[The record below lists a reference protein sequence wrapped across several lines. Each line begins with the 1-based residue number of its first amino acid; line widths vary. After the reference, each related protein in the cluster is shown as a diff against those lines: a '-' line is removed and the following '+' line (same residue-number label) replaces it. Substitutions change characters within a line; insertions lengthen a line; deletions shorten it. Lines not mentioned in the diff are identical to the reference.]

1 MLDLL
6 LCCQSSS
13 SLSGDVELVQT
24 VPAPG
29 CGTAFVTDKDAASR
43 EEATLRGRRAPATLE
58 AAHLQRKAPGRA
70 SGKDSPWSSS
80 SSRRKT
86 VSTASTASMARQ
98 TSRQSMRSASSW
110 TSFGEEDDDLQGD
123 ASLFVGGGVRFNGL
137 EGVFVVDI
145 SPTGDLATVRIPG
158 VGDRT
163 TSADNL
169 RPETS
174 REGGERFPQPEGL
187 DHRQRIQGLF
197 QDFCDEAR
205 EGILVSLV
213 DPETTLTTE
222 TMLRLDSS
230 LNKISLQ
237 SAFAEGREL
246 CTRDLSSVFK
256 GCEKFANKMPNLEKR
271 SSRCLGLEFEHGSGR
286 DVVLQFEATEE
297 RDDFFRCF
305 KLLKAARGGPR
316 RPLP

>member
-1 MLDLL
+1 
-6 LCCQSSS
+6 
-13 SLSGDVELVQT
+13 
-24 VPAPG
+24 
-29 CGTAFVTDKDAASR
+29 
-43 EEATLRGRRAPATLE
+43 
-58 AAHLQRKAPGRA
+58 
-70 SGKDSPWSSS
+70 
-80 SSRRKT
+80 
-86 VSTASTASMARQ
+86 
-98 TSRQSMRSASSW
+98 
-110 TSFGEEDDDLQGD
+110 
-123 ASLFVGGGVRFNGL
+123 
-137 EGVFVVDI
+137 
-145 SPTGDLATVRIPG
+145 
-158 VGDRT
+158 
-163 TSADNL
+163 
-169 RPETS
+169 
-174 REGGERFPQPEGL
+174 
-187 DHRQRIQGLF
+187 
-197 QDFCDEAR
+197 
-205 EGILVSLV
+205 V